1 MSILKDYIAIA
12 TVDWYS
18 DSDDETLTDNIVL
31 TNVNSFPEAMN
42 LIAEYY
48 GDTIV
53 SINNFNLFT
62 GPFLKVKDKKTL
74 EKIAKEEI

>member
-18 DSDDETLTDNIVL
+18 DSDNETLTDNVVL
-31 TNVNSFPEAMN
+31 TNVGSFQEAMN

-48 GDTIV
+48 GDAIE
-53 SINNFNLFT
+53 SINNFNLLE
-62 GPFLKVKDKKTL
+62 GPFLRVKDETTF
-74 EKIAKEEI
+74 EKIMKEEI